1 MPKIESMMLHIASRS
16 IASFLRRREARKAER
31 AEKENKSREER
42 KAEILEKG
50 GLAAVRGEKAA
61 ELAVAHEKTE
71 IDNNSGGDA
80 MFKVVNHA
88 HQRNPKK
95 KW

>member
-1 MPKIESMMLHIASRS
+1 MKPSIIIKPARDNSRN
-16 IASFLRRREARKAER
+16 RRREARKSE
-31 AEKENKSREER
+31 REEEADKIREKR

-50 GLAAVRGEKAA
+50 SLAALRGEKAA
-61 ELAVAHEKTE
+61 EAAVAHEKAE
-71 IDNNSGGDA
+71 VEDDSGGDA

-88 HQRNPKK
+88 HQRNPNK

>member
-1 MPKIESMMLHIASRS
+1 MKPSIIIKPARDNSRN
-16 IASFLRRREARKAER
+16 RRREARKTER
-31 AEKENKSREER
+31 AEEAEKCREER

-50 GLAAVRGEKAA
+50 GLAAMRGEKAA
-61 ELAVAHEKTE
+61 EAAVAHEKTE
-71 IDNNSGGDA
+71 VDDDSGGDA

-88 HQRNPKK
+88 HQRNPNR

>member
-1 MPKIESMMLHIASRS
+1 MKPSIIIKPARDNSRN
-16 IASFLRRREARKAER
+16 RRREARKAER
-31 AEKENKSREER
+31 AQEADKCREER

-50 GLAAVRGEKAA
+50 GLAAMRGEKAA
-61 ELAVAHEKTE
+61 EAAVAYEKTE
-71 IDNNSGGDA
+71 VDGDSGGDA

-88 HQRNPKK
+88 HQRNPNK

>member
-1 MPKIESMMLHIASRS
+1 MKPSIIIKPARDNSRN
-16 IASFLRRREARKAER
+16 RR
-31 AEKENKSREER
+31 REER

-50 GLAAVRGEKAA
+50 GLAAMRGEKAA
-61 ELAVAHEKTE
+61 EAAVAHEKTE
-71 IDNNSGGDA
+71 VDDDSGGDA

-88 HQRNPKK
+88 HQRNPNK

>member
-1 MPKIESMMLHIASRS
+1 MKPSITIKPARDNSRN
-16 IASFLRRREARKAER
+16 RRREARKAER

-71 IDNNSGGDA
+71 IENNSGGDA